1 MVDPNRKHIN
11 LTKTTTEIQIFTKV
25 KRVCKIFYDS
35 ITILVPCLM
44 PPKISQVSGTKLIET
59 NKASAPSCIHS
70 SHLICAWTI
79 MSTKYSNYYHH
90 QWCILLTSPI
100 YIYIY
105 LHFHS
110 LHHSSPPINASR
122 YQLIPIFHQFT
133 IFNTDGNHYP
143 ILTQPNNDMV
153 YEIYDKVQF
162 SSYFLFVVKINY
174 IEVINIEPSS

>member
-1 MVDPNRKHIN
+1 MVNPNRKHIN

-105 LHFHS
+105 IYIFTHFII
-110 LHHSSPPINASR
+110 HHHPLMPRLINLSPSFTSSQSS
-122 YQLIPIFHQFT
+122 IPTETIIQF
-133 IFNTDGNHYP
+133 
-143 ILTQPNNDMV
+143 
-153 YEIYDKVQF
+153 
-162 SSYFLFVVKINY
+162 
-174 IEVINIEPSS
+174 